1 MKIQLAYD
9 DSPDDCVHKINEL
22 LKEHN
27 LVIEISEDFDPDEDD
42 TGCIPYEILTLK
54 NKPDANI

>member
-22 LKEHN
+22 LKEHH
-27 LVIEISEDFDPDEDD
+27 LWICTTEEQEDDED
-42 TGCIPYEILTLK
+42 GCVAYEILTLK